1 METVNTLLGIVVSLL
16 SIFATIQ
23 SYKNKKEIKRLYN
36 LYEGNTQ
43 KAYGNGNNQIIGSD
57 NRVVDHG
64 E

>member
-43 KAYGNGNNQIIGSD
+43 KSIW
-57 NRVVDHG
+57 
-64 E
+64 